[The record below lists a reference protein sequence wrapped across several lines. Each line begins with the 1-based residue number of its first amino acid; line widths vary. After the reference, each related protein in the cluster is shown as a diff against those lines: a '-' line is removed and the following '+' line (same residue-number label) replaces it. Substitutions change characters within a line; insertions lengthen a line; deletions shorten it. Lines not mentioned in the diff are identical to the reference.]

1 MAGHERGYEK
11 QMKKDKVHKQLNRKW
26 ATTLAVSISSLSLF
40 GVIWA
45 EEPIYSIRHHPL
57 LVSVKNNE
65 PKVLLSAIYFPT
77 HTPLWNISLPW
88 WILLLWV
95 WWRGR
100 VYLFL
105 VQTRLT
111 PSHSSLCLITKC
123 STDVINP
130 PKHSLSRFRVF
141 DFLPSCQHQTH
152 SFMLL
157 SSI

>member
-1 MAGHERGYEK
+1 MAGHKRGYEK

-45 EEPIYSIRHHPL
+45 EEPIYSIRRHLL

-65 PKVLLSAIYFPT
+65 PKVLLSAIT
-77 HTPLWNISLPW
+77 SLHTLPYETSRC
-88 WILLLWV
+88 LDGYCCSGCDEK
-95 WWRGR
+95 GR

-105 VQTRLT
+105 AQTRLT
-111 PSHSSLCLITKC
+111 PSHSSLGLITKC

-130 PKHSLSRFRVF
+130 PKHSLSGFRV
-141 DFLPSCQHQTH
+141 FLPSCQHQTH
-152 SFMLL
+152 TPMLL